1 MFPAESYVDEAL
13 RIGLLYGR
21 TAYDSLYVAVAAN
34 LNATLVTVDE
44 KPANALAGSF
54 PVKWLSAI

>member
-1 MFPAESYVDEAL
+1 MFPRKL
-13 RIGLLYGR
+13 RGR
-21 TAYDSLYVAVAAN
+21 SFADWSPLRRMAYDSLYVAVAAN